1 MKQFISDKGSYDQFR
16 RERLLA
22 RLDDA
27 GEWDLVVIGGGATG
41 LGVALDAVSRGYKT
55 LLLEQAD
62 FAKGTSSKSTKLVH
76 GGVRYLAQGNVDLV
90 REALHERG
98 LLLRNAPHLVRNQTF
113 IIPNYEFLKGPFYWI
128 GLKIYDLLAG
138 RLSFGKSEY
147 VSRDEVLRKVP
158 SLVEAGLYNGIRYH
172 DGQFDDARLA
182 LNVAQTVVENGGVVL
197 NYMGVTG
204 LVKDSTGKV
213 TGVAARDME
222 TSLQYEFKSKAV
234 VNATGVFVNDILEM
248 DDRDKPPLVR
258 PSQGAHVVVDR
269 SFLKSDEA
277 IMIPETSDGRVMFAV
292 PWHSKVIL
300 GTTDLPVGAVS
311 LDPKPMEEE
320 VDYILETAGKY
331 LVRQPRRADVLSI
344 YAGLRPLAA
353 SEGSGA
359 ERTKEISRSHK
370 ILVQPSGLVTITGGK
385 WTTFR
390 KMGEDAVEKLIAIA
404 GLPAAP
410 SKSAGLLIHGAGQGD
425 GSRGIPQPDDVYGTD
440 RVLINELIA
449 ARPDLGTK
457 LHPDFEFNRA
467 EVVLAVRNEMARTI
481 EDVLA
486 RRVRILFLDA
496 QAAIDC
502 APVVAGLLAE
512 ELGKDNSW
520 KEQELTRFFAIAKG
534 YLLTEMTF
542 APHD

>member
-390 KMGEDAVEKLIAIA
+390 KMGEDAVEKVIAIA

-457 LHPDFEFNRA
+457 LHPDFEFNQA

-520 KEQELTRFFAIAKG
+520 KEHELTRFFAIAKG